1 VNEYPGSIITQ
12 RPEEKLQPPGRLRAA
27 LIAGTI
33 RVTDEALERLSTEL
47 VTIGRGYWIE
57 RLIGESAKTDTELE
71 KDLARL
77 HAACRTIVEV
87 FDADMNGA
95 CQIEAMLSDPWHGSQ
110 VPRLV
115 EGLRSLSLRVDIA
128 LAMAKQDGA
137 IRRRQQN
144 PDTWFFIA
152 VHDLF
157 SRLTGDPEPG
167 IAGPLHRFTKS
178 CAELID
184 QRIAVSENE
193 NSFQKRLK
201 AALARRARK
210 NGVEA
215 EQDFPGK

>member
-1 VNEYPGSIITQ
+1 MAPA
-12 RPEEKLQPPGRLRAA
+12 PGRLRAA

-47 VTIGRGYWIE
+47 ATIGHGYWIE
-57 RLIGESAKTDTELE
+57 RLIGASAKTDTELE
-71 KDLARL
+71 KDLARR

-110 VPRLV
+110 VPSFV
-115 EGLRSLSLRVDIA
+115 EELRSLSSRIDIA
-128 LAMAKQDGA
+128 LAMAKQGGLA
-137 IRRRQQN
+137 RRRQQN
-144 PDTWFFIA
+144 PETWFFIA

-157 SRLTGDPEPG
+157 SRLTGNSEPG
-167 IAGPLHRFTKS
+167 IAGPLHRFTQS

-184 QRIAVSENE
+184 PSIVVPESE

-201 AALARRARK
+201 AALARRAGK
-210 NGVEA
+210 ICVA
-215 EQDFPGK
+215 SKHDFPGK